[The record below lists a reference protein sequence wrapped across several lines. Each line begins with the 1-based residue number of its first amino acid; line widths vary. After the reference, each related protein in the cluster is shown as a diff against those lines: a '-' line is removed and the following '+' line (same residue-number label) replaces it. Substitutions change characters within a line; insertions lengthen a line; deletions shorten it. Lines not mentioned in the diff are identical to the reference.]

1 MVAYARRGK
10 LGGQK
15 VPDNIEVCWDAVFP
29 AEAKSWLEN
38 NYGFKVQVVD
48 GEIVV
53 PLLCESDCQ
62 DLVSRWNERN

>member
-29 AEAKSWLEN
+29 VEAKSWLEN
-38 NYGFKVQVVD
+38 NYGFKVQMF
-48 GEIVV
+48 
-53 PLLCESDCQ
+53 
-62 DLVSRWNERN
+62 